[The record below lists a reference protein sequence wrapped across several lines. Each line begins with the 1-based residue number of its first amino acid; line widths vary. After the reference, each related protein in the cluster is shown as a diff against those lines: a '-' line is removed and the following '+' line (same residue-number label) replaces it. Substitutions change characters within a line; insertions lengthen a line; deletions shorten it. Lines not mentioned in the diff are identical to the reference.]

1 RIRCHLQRGAPLNR
15 IDGPRNG
22 GCRNKSILGT
32 RTRGGRNEL
41 AVIPTN
47 PDIAGGT
54 MTTSALVLT
63 LFLAWT
69 LLLLVVMEVLRSYLV
84 VTGRVRSN
92 GFAPDNAG
100 LSPFMQRLA
109 RAHANCIESLPVF
122 GGLLLVALVTDR
134 TEVTDALAPWLLG
147 ARVIQSGIHLA
158 STSVIA
164 VN

>member
-1 RIRCHLQRGAPLNR
+1 
-15 IDGPRNG
+15 
-22 GCRNKSILGT
+22 
-32 RTRGGRNEL
+32 
-41 AVIPTN
+41 
-47 PDIAGGT
+47 

-134 TEVTDALAPWLLG
+134 TGVTDALAPWLLG

-164 VN
+164 VNARFTAFAVQMGIGVYWTCGLLGL